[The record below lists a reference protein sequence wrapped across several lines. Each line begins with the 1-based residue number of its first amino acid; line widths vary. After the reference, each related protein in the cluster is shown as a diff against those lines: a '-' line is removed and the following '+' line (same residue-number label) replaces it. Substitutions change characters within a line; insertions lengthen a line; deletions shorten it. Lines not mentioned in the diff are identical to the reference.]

1 LLIKKYDHNT
11 RLDNWLKIG
20 VLVAIFLIPL
30 LTTPAMAHSGDVLS
44 ALATV
49 TPTIDGTISAGE
61 WDDAATITF
70 DLIDTAETH
79 STTLLVKNDKDFLF
93 LAVLIHDDYNA
104 WGLDPFKQG
113 DGFDIFFDNDH
124 DGGIRYSNS
133 EPGDDAIL
141 AKVGNPTL
149 DSFFHISPNGGLSYQ
164 GDGFTEGTNDMISSI
179 FHTNSTEGAVGDYT
193 FELSKELNSGDVE
206 HDFILSA
213 GSTVGVFLTFIDTP
227 LGQGAVQL
235 SWPGPNECTRFP
247 PMVPCVGAD
256 IVIHQIPNEGS
267 QIISS
272 TIPSWIKNNAK
283 WWSDGQI
290 GDSDFVDGIQFMIK
304 EKIINTPN
312 LPEQASETA
321 EEKVPDWIRNN
332 AGWWADGLITEDDFV
347 NGIQYLIEQG
357 IIKV

>member
-1 LLIKKYDHNT
+1 VKSRSFQLFEAARLSPKSLKTYTYSIHEFMRFAKIKKYDHNT

-235 SWPGPNECTRFP
+235 SWPGPNECTRYP
-247 PMVPCVGAD
+247 PMAPCVGAD

-272 TIPSWIKNNAK
+272 TIPDTDPEPVPKIPEWVRNIFIWYAEDRISEDELLGA
-283 WWSDGQI
+283 
-290 GDSDFVDGIQFMIK
+290 IQF
-304 EKIINTPN
+304 
-312 LPEQASETA
+312 
-321 EEKVPDWIRNN
+321 
-332 AGWWADGLITEDDFV
+332 LIDH
-347 NGIQYLIEQG
+347 GIL
-357 IIKV
+357 KS